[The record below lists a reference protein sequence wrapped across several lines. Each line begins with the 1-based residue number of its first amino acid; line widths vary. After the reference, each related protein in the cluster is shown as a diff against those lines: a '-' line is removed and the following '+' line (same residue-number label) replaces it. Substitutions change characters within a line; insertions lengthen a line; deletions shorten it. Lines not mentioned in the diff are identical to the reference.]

1 MPDHRSKF
9 LPLGQFKIDSSSLRV
24 RLLMRVWVSL
34 LVLATL
40 IGIVQYQTLKF
51 SLIKGQEQSLQGQLA
66 LFTTQEYEKWLT
78 DHQAP
83 PKYSIDLNQGT
94 DVFLFTNNAQFKWFF
109 TRKEVNNQVMP
120 ARAKLIQNQLNSSK
134 PLGVKRFILNPKNGD
149 KILLLIKP
157 IFANNQKSP
166 LGYAIITSSLASV
179 DNILK
184 NQVRTSIFYVLFVL
198 VAGSIASFWVLRRPL
213 QPLETISHISEQIA
227 SGHYD
232 LRIPISP
239 NSASEIKYLSNAL
252 NHMLETL
259 QHALVQEREAKEEM
273 KRFIADASHELRTPL
288 TSIRGFLEILLKG
301 RTQDAADLHSAHQT
315 MLVETERLI
324 NLTENLLTLN
334 RLNAQVNDPNSNNLL
349 SPIESIHEL
358 TLLLKA
364 LVQSRTLDVQCL
376 ISELPLTTEELKQIL
391 YNLVQNAVR
400 HTAHSGHIQVVLDKD
415 ESGYLI
421 KVADDGDGISAEDL
435 PHVFKRFYR
444 GNRARDKRRGE
455 GAGLGLAIVGDIVKL
470 RQGTIK
476 VDSTPGKGT
485 VFCIRFPNL
494 RKHTLVQPDQIQKES

>member
-9 LPLGQFKIDSSSLRV
+9 LPLGPFKIDGSSLRV

-83 PKYSIDLNQGT
+83 PKSSIDLNQGT

-120 ARAKLIQNQLNSSK
+120 ARAKLIQYQLNSSR
-134 PLGVKRFILNPKNGD
+134 PLGVKRFILNPRNSER
-149 KILLLIKP
+149 ILLLIKP
-157 IFANNQKSP
+157 IFANGQKSP
-166 LGYAIITSSLASV
+166 LGYAVITSSLASV

-184 NQVRTSIFYVLFVL
+184 NQVRISIFYVLFVL
-198 VAGSIASFWVLRRPL
+198 LLGSIASFFVLRRPL

-227 SGHYD
+227 LGHYD
-232 LRIPISP
+232 LRIPISS

-301 RTQDAADLHSAHQT
+301 RTHDAAKLHSVHQT

-334 RLNAQVNDPNSNNLL
+334 RLNAQTNDPNSNNFLL
-349 SPIESIHEL
+349 SPIESISEL

-364 LVQSRTLDVQCL
+364 LAKSRTLDVQCS
-376 ISELPLTTEELKQIL
+376 ISELPLTSEELKQIL

-400 HTAHSGHIQVVLDKD
+400 HTTESGHIQVTLDKD

-421 KVADDGDGISAEDL
+421 KVSDDGEGISAEDL
-435 PHVFKRFYR
+435 PHVFERFYR

-470 RQGTIK
+470 RQGTINI
-476 VDSTPGKGT
+476 DSTPGKGT
-485 VFCIRFPNL
+485 VLCIRFPL
-494 RKHTLVQPDQIQKES
+494 R